1 MEGKMTPKQQ
11 AYQAGTW
18 ARESGRGIDSK
29 PMYGQTEECAELRKE
44 WERGWKDEDARRKR
58 GK

>member
-1 MEGKMTPKQQ
+1 MTPKEQ

-18 ARESGRGIDSK
+18 SRQEGRAISAR
-29 PMYGQTEECAELRKE
+29 PTYGPTEEYAELRKE

-58 GK
+58 K

>member
-1 MEGKMTPKQQ
+1 MTPKEQ

-18 ARESGRGIDSK
+18 SRQEGRTIASR
-29 PMYGQTEECAELRKE
+29 PMYGPTEECAELRKE

-58 GK
+58 AK